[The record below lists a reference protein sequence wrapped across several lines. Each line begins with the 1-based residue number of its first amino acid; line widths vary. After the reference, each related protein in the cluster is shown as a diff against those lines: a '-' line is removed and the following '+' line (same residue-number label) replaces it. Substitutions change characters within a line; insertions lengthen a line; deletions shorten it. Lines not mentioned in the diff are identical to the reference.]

1 MELACQVSSLL
12 LYVVVIKPWF
22 SKRFF
27 FFFNEEVM
35 CTSCERVCEKPSLTA
50 VRQGG
55 PASCRGKVDSL
66 GWWRAVSD

>member
-1 MELACQVSSLL
+1 MELVRQVSSLL

-35 CTSCERVCEKPSLTA
+35 CTSCERVCEKSSLTA